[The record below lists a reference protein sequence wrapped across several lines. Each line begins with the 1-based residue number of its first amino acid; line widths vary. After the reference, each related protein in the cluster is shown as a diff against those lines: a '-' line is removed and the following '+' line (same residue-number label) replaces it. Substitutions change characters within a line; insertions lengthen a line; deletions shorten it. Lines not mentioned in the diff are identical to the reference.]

1 MNTVNYVIESG
12 IATIQMN
19 RPEVRNAINEEMHRD
34 LYQAFQ
40 EARRDEDVK
49 VIVLTGIDDAF
60 SAGAD
65 IKSIP
70 VEEMDSFDHGTYLEE
85 YYNPLVTLIEN
96 IEKPVVAY
104 INGTAVGAG
113 LSLALA
119 CDMRFAEE
127 DAKLALSFFGI
138 GLTPDAGA
146 SYYLPRLVGLGN
158 AIALGTGKPFT
169 VKEGMHLGLIQGV
182 GNPVETVM
190 QLKRVPHPAYSW
202 MKKNMKFGMEN
213 SLEATLEQEIE
224 GQRAA
229 GSSEAHKAAVRAF
242 LSR

>member
-1 MNTVNYVIESG
+1 METVEYVVESG

-19 RPEVRNAINEEMHRD
+19 RPEVRNAINEQMHKD
-34 LYQAFQ
+34 LYHAFQ
-40 EARRDEDVK
+40 EARKDEKVL
-49 VIVLTGIDDAF
+49 VIVLTGMDDAF

-70 VEEMDSFDHGTYLEE
+70 IEEMDSFDHGTYLEE
-85 YYNPLVTLIEN
+85 YYNPLIQLIDE

-119 CDMRFAEE
+119 CDIRYAEE
-127 DAKLALSFFGI
+127 DAKLALSFLGI

-146 SYYLPRLVGLGN
+146 SYFLPRLVGLGN

-169 VKEGMHLGLIQGV
+169 VKEGVHTGLIQGI
-182 GNPVETVM
+182 GNPVEIVT
-190 QLKRVPHPAYSW
+190 QLRRAPMPAYSW
-202 MKKNMKFGMEN
+202 MKKNMKYGMEH
-213 SLEATLEQEIE
+213 SLEDTLNQEIE

-229 GSSEAHKAAVRAF
+229 GQSDAHKAAVKSF
-242 LSR
+242 LSK